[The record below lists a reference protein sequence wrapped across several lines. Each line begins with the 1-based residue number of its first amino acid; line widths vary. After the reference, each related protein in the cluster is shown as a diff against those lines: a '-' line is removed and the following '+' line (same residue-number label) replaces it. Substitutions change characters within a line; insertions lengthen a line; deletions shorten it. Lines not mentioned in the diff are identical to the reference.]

1 MHVPVKDRSNYL
13 KGLLIVAKKDNE
25 LAEPEKK
32 IIREVAKRLGFSS
45 TFYEYTIQNLLS
57 NDYIDE
63 TPIKF
68 SDKMIAKSFIIDG
81 LRLAKC
87 DDKLDDSEIDWLRQT
102 CILNGIDEKWFDQK
116 LKEVQNSQMLVPE
129 ADFALYSLI

>member
-68 SDKMIAKSFIIDG
+68 SDKMIAKSFLIDG

-102 CILNGIDEKWFDQK
+102 CILNGIDEKWFGQK

>member
-116 LKEVQNSQMLVPE
+116 LREVQNSQMLVPE

>member
-45 TFYEYTIQNLLS
+45 TFYEYTIQNLLL
-57 NDYIDE
+57 NEYINED
-63 TPIKF
+63 PIIF

>member
-57 NDYIDE
+57 NDYINED
-63 TPIKF
+63 PIIF
-68 SDKMIAKSFIIDG
+68 SDKMIAKSFLIDG